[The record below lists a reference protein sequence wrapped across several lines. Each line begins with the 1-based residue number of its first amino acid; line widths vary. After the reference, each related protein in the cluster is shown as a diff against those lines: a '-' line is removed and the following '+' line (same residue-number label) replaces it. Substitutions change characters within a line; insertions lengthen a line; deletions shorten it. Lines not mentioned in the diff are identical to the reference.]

1 MPWEMS
7 FFDYL
12 RDWETKKA
20 PIPAQVTCVS
30 IADQETELNDQ
41 PYGNAFISPQLLRW
55 QTLPGPPALP
65 HFPLAKLLQ
74 HLGYFWN
81 TRLTAALAFWPL
93 AALTC
98 VGCFYSAT
106 SLFKQS
112 FNLPTSPVE
121 INNYK
126 HNVFNSVLARNTTVV
141 KELQWRAS
149 WKNETW
155 HRALRRHI
163 RLLSILLNEEQV
175 RNTYTLIPINI
186 KFELLRLFFWND
198 NVLLC
203 NVESFV
209 LVFPKTIKL

>member
-1 MPWEMS
+1 MIYVNFRIMTAFS
-7 FFDYL
+7 FALSKSWDKFSEINGARICLNKYL
-12 RDWETKKA
+12 DL
-20 PIPAQVTCVS
+20 V
-30 IADQETELNDQ
+30 
-41 PYGNAFISPQLLRW
+41 ISQSFLSS
-55 QTLPGPPALP
+55 
-65 HFPLAKLLQ
+65 
-74 HLGYFWN
+74 
-81 TRLTAALAFWPL
+81 RLTAALAFWPL

-98 VGCFYSAT
+98 VGCFYSGT